1 MGFSF
6 DNNGNLKQS
15 KMFLYSSKTKPIGIL
30 SGACNVKLEQN
41 FHKLFELNFKIYK
54 NINNEE
60 NEFYDSVIKSKLIEV
75 QYINWFQILSAV
87 EKYDDNSKETYKE
100 VKCCPLEN
108 MLIYRKVD
116 DIVGVF
122 GLYDITD
129 TSKSLLHIISA
140 ECGWSIGHVSN
151 ELLTKYRTFDIN
163 SMEIYNLLTTKISD
177 SFGCVFQ
184 FDSYTKTINAYL
196 LSELEEMTDI
206 IISKKNILKE
216 YIKDDSDNPIVTK
229 MRVRGADDLDI
240 RSVNL
245 GRNYLVNLDYYM
257 TEDWCSQGLVDAYN
271 TYKTDYNNIRTSFN
285 TSLARLKTKNAE
297 LTTLKAELKDLE
309 SLKSAQENVMGVSVQ
324 SHGRV
329 PIPSDSDYTIYQNAV
344 TLVNGYVAQIVTK
357 KNQITSKQNEINS
370 VQLTLDSISDSID
383 ENNYFTPEQIAEMN
397 GFIVEGDD
405 YEDSTF
411 VVTSETTEEEAL
423 EIKTELMQNAYEDL
437 FIKSR
442 PQYTFTIKATNLY
455 TIQDDKDELIPYSEW
470 VNQFKIGSLIT
481 LNLGSSYMTVRL
493 MTMIIDFDNPEE
505 IDLVFSNKSR
515 LDDELI
521 QLAEIIADS
530 GRTASSLSLKK
541 MGYDA
546 ASKQTNQV
554 REFMNGTFKA
564 SLNSFQTNDNQEMV
578 YDEFGLHGRKYLPD
592 QNKYSDE
599 QLWINNN
606 GMLLTSDGWKTAS
619 MGLGL
624 LTAPDGSKYYG
635 LNTEVIVGSLLLGGK
650 LNITNSSG
658 TYLIDNNGFTANATV
673 GADTYSVGI
682 NPSTPSDIINVKV
695 NGVKQLYLDT
705 VKKKLVYNGT
715 LGADVIYAGKI
726 NASQITAGNISGDR
740 ISGGTIT
747 GTSINSVFYSG
758 SDTITIGMSDVGF
771 RINVDADGVSAN
783 AKLLHNGLTFSVDK
797 ITRATYGKDGVSI
810 GSGFS
815 ADKDGAVTCSTI
827 NKGVPI
833 TSKNIG
839 SQSVSYAD
847 STGSTSYATSAGSA
861 GSAGSLDGKVY
872 VSSNGNLRPSSDL
885 GGSCGTDGSQGG
897 ARWTSVWA
905 LNGVIQTSDAR
916 KKANIKPLSDDERF
930 IKFAKLIV
938 PYTYQMTEGASGR
951 YHVGFIAQRIE
962 EAMNECGISDM
973 EFAGLIKNPI
983 YAEMLK
989 DEDGNEL
996 DEFDMNSK
1004 VVDYSY
1010 SLRYDEFIPLLL
1022 LKIKDLENKVSI
1034 LSDKG

>member
-15 KMFLYSSKTKPIGIL
+15 KMFLYNSKSKPVGIL
-30 SGACNVKLEQN
+30 NGVYNIKLEQN

-54 NINNEE
+54 NINNED
-60 NEFYDSVIKSKLIEV
+60 NEFYESVIKSKLIEM
-75 QYINWFQILSAV
+75 QGINWFQILSAV
-87 EKYDDNSKETYKE
+87 EKYDDSSRETYKE

-108 MLIYRKVD
+108 SLIYRKVY
-116 DIVGVF
+116 DINGVF
-122 GLYDITD
+122 NLYDVTD

-140 ECGWSIGHVSN
+140 ECGWGISYVSN
-151 ELLTKYRTFDIN
+151 DLLTKYRTFDID

-184 FDSYTKTINAYL
+184 FNSYDKTISAYL

-206 IISKKNILKE
+206 IISKKNLLKE
-216 YIKDDSDNPIVTK
+216 YIKDDSDNPIITK

-240 RSVNL
+240 RAVNF

-257 TEDWCSQGLVDAYN
+257 TDEWVSSSLVSAYN
-271 TYKTDYNNIRTSFN
+271 TYKTALNNARASFN
-285 TSLARLKTKNAE
+285 TSLATYKTKNAE

-309 SLKSAQENVMGVSVQ
+309 SLKSAQENIMGVSVQ
-324 SHGRV
+324 NHGRV

-344 TLVNGYVAQIVTK
+344 ALVNGYVTQIVNK
-357 KNQITSKQNEINS
+357 KNQITAKQNEINS

-383 ENNYFTPEQIAEMN
+383 ESNYFTPEQIAEMN

-405 YEDSTF
+405 YEDATF

-442 PQYTFTIKATNLY
+442 PQYTFTIKATSLY

-493 MTMIIDFDNPEE
+493 MTMIVDFDNPEE

-554 REFMNGTFKA
+554 REFMNGSLKA
-564 SLNSFQTNDNQEMV
+564 TLNSFQTNDNQEMI
-578 YDEFGLHGRKYLPD
+578 YDEFGLHGRKWLPD
-592 QNKYSDE
+592 QNKYDDR

-606 GMLLTSDGWKTAS
+606 GILLTSDGWKTAS

-673 GADTYSVGI
+673 GVNTYSVGI
-682 NPSTPSDIINVKV
+682 NPSTPSDIINIKV
-695 NGVKQLYLDT
+695 NGVKKFYIDT
-705 VKKKLVYNGT
+705 ATNELMFDGKLTASAVST
-715 LGADVIYAGKI
+715 LEI
-726 NASQITAGNISGDR
+726 NANQITAGTISGDR
-740 ISGGTIT
+740 INGGTIQGVTFMSESLDNLQRTKIEGGTIVTNSLQCDGGTAGSLNVT
-747 GTSINSVFYSG
+747 GNYIQMWHPSLFE
-758 SDTITIGMSDVGF
+758 
-771 RINVDADGVSAN
+771 
-783 AKLLHNGLTFSVDK
+783 TFSVNGTGDLK
-797 ITRATYGKDGVSI
+797 CRTLNNAT
-810 GSGFS
+810 
-815 ADKDGAVTCSTI
+815 
-827 NKGVPI
+827 PI
-833 TSKNIG
+833 TSSNLQTQFTSLGITVPNATNAVIAQYASDSGHASSADNLKN
-839 SQSVSYAD
+839 V
-847 STGSTSYATSAGSA
+847 
-861 GSAGSLDGKVY
+861 VY
-872 VSSNGNLRPSSDL
+872 VSINNNFRPYGSNT
-885 GGSCGTDGSQGG
+885 SCGTSDGLWS
-897 ARWTSVWA
+897 SVWA
-905 LNGVIQTSDAR
+905 STGTIQTSDIR
-916 KKANIKPLSDDERF
+916 KKNSIENLDSRYIQLFDNLNVKRFKMNNGTSD
-930 IKFAKLIV
+930 
-938 PYTYQMTEGASGR
+938 R
-951 YHVGFIAQRIE
+951 YHLGFIAQEVEDCLTTANIT
-962 EAMNECGISDM
+962 SK
-973 EFAGLIKNPI
+973 EFAGFVKDPI
-983 YAEMLK
+983 YSSV
-989 DEDGNEL
+989 L
-996 DEFDMNSK
+996 DNGDYDIESDI
-1004 VVDYSY
+1004 VDYNY
-1010 SLRYDEFIPLLL
+1010 FLRYDEFIPLLV
-1022 LKIKDLENKVSI
+1022 LKIKELESKIVE
-1034 LSDKG
+1034 LSEKG

>member
-6 DNNGNLKQS
+6 DSNGNLKQS

-122 GLYDITD
+122 GLYDVTD

-151 ELLTKYRTFDIN
+151 ELLSKYRTFDIN

-216 YIKDDSDNPIVTK
+216 YIKDDSDSPIITK

-240 RSVNL
+240 RSVNF

-285 TSLARLKTKNAE
+285 TSLTTLKTKNAE
-297 LTTLKAELKDLE
+297 LTTLKAELRDLE

-370 VQLTLDSISDSID
+370 VQSTLDSISDSID
-383 ENNYFTPEQIAEMN
+383 ESNYFTPEQIAEMN

-405 YEDSTF
+405 YKDSTF

-442 PQYTFTIKATNLY
+442 PQYTFTIKATSLY

-470 VNQFKIGSLIT
+470 VDQFKIGSLIT

-493 MTMIIDFDNPEE
+493 MTMIVDFDNPEE

-530 GRTASSLSLKK
+530 GRTASFLSLKK

-546 ASKQTNQV
+546 ASKQTNQI
-554 REFMNGTFKA
+554 REFMNGSLKA
-564 SLNSFQTNDNQEMV
+564 TLNSFQTNDNQEMI
-578 YDEFGLHGRKYLPD
+578 YDEFGLHGRKWLPD
-592 QNKYSDE
+592 QNKYDDR

-658 TYLIDNNGFTANATV
+658 TYLIDNNGFTASAIV
-673 GADTYSVGI
+673 GANTYSVGI

-695 NGVKQLYLDT
+695 NGVKKFYIDTTTNELMFNGKLTANAINADMINALDIVAT
-705 VKKKLVYNGT
+705 SVKSDWV
-715 LGADVIYAGKI
+715 YAG
-726 NASQITAGNISGDR
+726 SISANQ
-740 ISGGTIT
+740 ISGGTISGDIINGGTISGVTFQTT
-747 GTSINSVFYSG
+747 GVHGSIIITNGWISGNYAGIDSIYSSQQIDVGSSISLVSTTGDIHCTSINGAYPVNYDNIQNQSVLYAEYAGNVSGITTNQITASDTGYGNIDFQGFDNAAGVNWTQANFEPKATSDIRLKYDIKSLDNIPDELFYSLKAKQFKYK
-758 SDTITIGMSDVGF
+758 TNTLKEN
-771 RINVDADGVSAN
+771 IN
-783 AKLLHNGLTFSVDK
+783 F
-797 ITRATYGKDGVSI
+797 
-810 GSGFS
+810 
-815 ADKDGAVTCSTI
+815 
-827 NKGVPI
+827 
-833 TSKNIG
+833 
-839 SQSVSYAD
+839 
-847 STGSTSYATSAGSA
+847 
-861 GSAGSLDGKVY
+861 
-872 VSSNGNLRPSSDL
+872 
-885 GGSCGTDGSQGG
+885 
-897 ARWTSVWA
+897 
-905 LNGVIQTSDAR
+905 
-916 KKANIKPLSDDERF
+916 
-930 IKFAKLIV
+930 
-938 PYTYQMTEGASGR
+938 
-951 YHVGFIAQRIE
+951 GFIAQQVE
-962 EAMNECGISDM
+962 SAFTSY
-973 EFAGLIKNPI
+973 GLNP
-983 YAEMLK
+983 YDYNLVELK
-989 DEDGNEL
+989 DVRKYTDDGCY
-996 DEFDMNSK
+996 
-1004 VVDYSY
+1004 V
-1010 SLRYDEFIPLLL
+1010 
-1022 LKIKDLENKVSI
+1022 KDVTHRLNYTNLIAWIINIIQKQNNRIINLENKY
-1034 LSDKG
+1034 

>member
-6 DNNGNLKQS
+6 DSNGNLKQS

-30 SGACNVKLEQN
+30 SGIYNIKLEQN

-87 EKYDDNSKETYKE
+87 EKYDDSSKETYKE

-108 MLIYRKVD
+108 TLIYRKVD

-122 GLYDITD
+122 GLYDVTD

-240 RSVNL
+240 RSVNF

-257 TEDWCSQGLVDAYN
+257 TNEWCSQGLVDAYN

-344 TLVNGYVAQIVTK
+344 TLLNGYVTQIVTK

-370 VQLTLDSISDSID
+370 VQSTLDSISDSID
-383 ENNYFTPEQIAEMN
+383 ESNYFTPEQIAEMN

-405 YEDSTF
+405 YEDATF
-411 VVTSETTEEEAL
+411 VINSETSEEEAL

-442 PQYTFTIKATNLY
+442 PQYTFTIKATSLY

-470 VNQFKIGSLIT
+470 VSQFKIGSLIT

-493 MTMIIDFDNPEE
+493 MTMVIDFDNPEE

-606 GMLLTSDGWKTAS
+606 GILLTSDGWKTAS

-658 TYLIDNNGFTANATV
+658 TYLIDNNGFTASATV
-673 GADTYSVGI
+673 GVNTYSVGI

-695 NGVKQLYLDT
+695 NGVKKFYIDT
-705 VKKKLVYNGT
+705 ITNELMFNGKLTANAINADMINALNIVASSVKSDWV
-715 LGADVIYAGKI
+715 YAGNI
-726 NASQITAGNISGDR
+726 NASQINAGTISGDR
-740 ISGGTIT
+740 IYGGTIT
-747 GTSINSVFYSG
+747 GASINSVFYNG
-758 SDTITIGMSDVGF
+758 SDTITIGMSGIGF
-771 RINVDADGVSAN
+771 GINVYADGVSAN
-783 AKLLHNGLTFSVDK
+783 ADLFHNGLTFSVNG
-797 ITRATYGKDGVSI
+797 ITRATYGKDSVSI

-815 ADKDGAVTCSTI
+815 ADRYGTVICNSLSVNGYSA
-827 NKGVPI
+827 I
-833 TSKNIG
+833 TSYNIG
-839 SQSVSYAD
+839 SYIPTVPQYTNQLIASD
-847 STGSTSYATSAGSA
+847 TGYGNIDFQGFDNAAGVNWVQANFAPIGTSDIRLKYDIH
-861 GSAGSLDGKVY
+861 SLDDIPDELFFSLKPKRFKYKTDIYGKGI
-872 VSSNGNLRPSSDL
+872 NFGL
-885 GGSCGTDGSQGG
+885 
-897 ARWTSVWA
+897 
-905 LNGVIQTSDAR
+905 
-916 KKANIKPLSDDERF
+916 
-930 IKFAKLIV
+930 
-938 PYTYQMTEGASGR
+938 
-951 YHVGFIAQRIE
+951 IAQEVESAFLSFGLNPSNYDIIE
-962 EAMNECGISDM
+962 
-973 EFAGLIKNPI
+973 
-983 YAEMLK
+983 
-989 DEDGNEL
+989 
-996 DEFDMNSK
+996 
-1004 VVDYSY
+1004 
-1010 SLRYDEFIPLLL
+1010 
-1022 LKIKDLENKVSI
+1022 IKDVRAYTDDGFYVEGETHRINYNNLISWIIKIVQKQQERIIQLENNK
-1034 LSDKG
+1034 

>member
-6 DNNGNLKQS
+6 DSNGNLKQS

-30 SGACNVKLEQN
+30 SGVCNVKLEQN

-122 GLYDITD
+122 GLYDVTD

-216 YIKDDSDNPIVTK
+216 YIKDDSDSPIITK

-240 RSVNL
+240 RSVNF

-257 TEDWCSQGLVDAYN
+257 TNEWCSQGLVDAYN

-285 TSLARLKTKNAE
+285 TSLTTLKTKNAE

-324 SHGRV
+324 NHGRV

-370 VQLTLDSISDSID
+370 VQSTLDSISDSID
-383 ENNYFTPEQIAEMN
+383 ESNYFTPEQIAEMN

-442 PQYTFTIKATNLY
+442 PQYTFTIKATSLY

-481 LNLGSSYMTVRL
+481 LNLGSSYITVRL
-493 MTMIIDFDNPEE
+493 MTMVIDFDNPEE

-546 ASKQTNQV
+546 ASKQTNQI
-554 REFMNGTFKA
+554 REFMNGSFNAT
-564 SLNSFQTNDNQEMV
+564 LNSFQTNDNQEMV
-578 YDEFGLHGRKYLPD
+578 YDKFGLHGRKYLPD

-606 GMLLTSDGWKTAS
+606 GILLTSDGWKTAS

-658 TYLIDNNGFTANATV
+658 TYLIDNNGFTANAIV
-673 GADTYSVGI
+673 GANTYSVGI

-695 NGVKQLYLDT
+695 NGVKKFYIDT
-705 VKKKLVYNGT
+705 TTNELMFNGKLTAN
-715 LGADVIYAGKI
+715 AI
-726 NASQITAGNISGDR
+726 NADMINALNIVATSVKSSWVYTGNISANQITGGSISGDR
-740 ISGGTIT
+740 ISGGTINGVT
-747 GTSINSVFYSG
+747 ISGSTLTSVGTNGYTTTITNGTITTSYIVAGGTVLTGNSVTVQGGNSVLTISPTNISYFISDLFRTVTFLNSSNYSSYISVPQYTNQITASNTGYGNIDFLGFDNAAGVNWVQANFVPVGTSDVRLKYDIHSLDDIPDELFFSLKPKRFKYKTDIYGKGINFGLIAQEVESAFLSFGLNPYDYDIVEVKDVRKYTDDGFYVECE
-758 SDTITIGMSDVGF
+758 TH
-771 RINVDADGVSAN
+771 RINYNNLISWIIRIVQ
-783 AKLLHNGLTFSVDK
+783 KQQEK
-797 ITRATYGKDGVSI
+797 I
-810 GSGFS
+810 
-815 ADKDGAVTCSTI
+815 
-827 NKGVPI
+827 
-833 TSKNIG
+833 
-839 SQSVSYAD
+839 
-847 STGSTSYATSAGSA
+847 
-861 GSAGSLDGKVY
+861 
-872 VSSNGNLRPSSDL
+872 
-885 GGSCGTDGSQGG
+885 
-897 ARWTSVWA
+897 
-905 LNGVIQTSDAR
+905 IQLEN
-916 KKANIKPLSDDERF
+916 NIKL
-930 IKFAKLIV
+930 
-938 PYTYQMTEGASGR
+938 
-951 YHVGFIAQRIE
+951 
-962 EAMNECGISDM
+962 
-973 EFAGLIKNPI
+973 
-983 YAEMLK
+983 
-989 DEDGNEL
+989 
-996 DEFDMNSK
+996 
-1004 VVDYSY
+1004 
-1010 SLRYDEFIPLLL
+1010 
-1022 LKIKDLENKVSI
+1022 
-1034 LSDKG
+1034 